1 MADQI
6 LDVPK
11 EFIKDGG
18 QFINRCTK
26 REFFFP
32 LLLLCPPLP
41 SLLGAH
47 DGWVYSQIT
56 PSLTSKTADQKEFIK
71 VCQAVGVGFLIMGAT
86 GYLVK
91 LSTCPSFLP
100 AYSSPSIHADS
111 DTAER
116 ERERERT
123 NAYPTRAVHIPVN
136 NILVGGA

>member
-91 LSTCPSFLP
+91 LSTCPSSHFLLP
-100 AYSSPSIHADS
+100 LSKPTPTATSIR
-111 DTAER
+111 TAQR
-116 ERERERT
+116 ERES
-123 NAYPTRAVHIPVN
+123 
-136 NILVGGA
+136 